1 MRVPVNLSSEPF
13 RKDRPILIASSLGA
27 VLLAGLLGLLILQ
40 IVSERERARET
51 RVGVVRLTAQ
61 LRTITTEEAKLDSFL
76 REPQNAVVLERS
88 LLLNQL
94 IERKSI
100 SWTRVFSDL
109 EQVMPYN
116 VALISVRLPQINSRN
131 EVFLDM
137 VVGAKEPP
145 AVFGLFKR
153 LEESPLFGPVEVHS
167 SLPPSQNEPLYR
179 YRLTVNYAQKL

>member
-1 MRVPVNLSSEPF
+1 MRVPINLSSEPF
-13 RKDRPILIASSLGA
+13 RKDRPVLIASSIGA
-27 VLLAGLLGLLILQ
+27 ALLAGLLCVLVFL
-40 IVSERERARET
+40 IVSERQRARDT
-51 RVGVVRLTAQ
+51 RVAVERLNTQVRDISA
-61 LRTITTEEAKLDSFL
+61 EEARLNAFL
-76 REPQNAVVLERS
+76 RQPQNAVVLERS
-88 LLLNQL
+88 VLLNQL

-100 SWTRVFSDL
+100 SWTRIFSDL

-116 VALISVRLPQINSRN
+116 VALISVRLPQINSQN
-131 EVFLDM
+131 QVLLDM

-145 AVFGLFKR
+145 AVFGLFKK